1 MRPQFHD
8 SINRAAASSIYVR
21 NSRLSSCIGPGV
33 NISQFYT
40 ASRGISTDCWPSSIS
55 RKSNFTE
62 KIAPAVGM
70 SMADRSSFC
79 QVNLSTGSGHPEH
92 PCSWD
97 TSAPCCLADMPWA
110 ASAPAGCLHR
120 RWPDLPHQPA
130 SAHASTRT
138 HPTDQGSHA
147 KTNTT
152 QTEHDQGQ
160 HEGTFGQHA
169 NSRRNQSRETCA
181 SAAIGF
187 VNRS

>member
-1 MRPQFHD
+1 MARKATRNLLKSLFRNILPLTSH
-8 SINRAAASSIYVR
+8 IYRA
-21 NSRLSSCIGPGV
+21 GPEV
-33 NISQFYT
+33 NISHFYT
-40 ASRGISTDCWPSSIS
+40 ASHGIATHCWPSSIS
-55 RKSNFTE
+55 RKSNLTE

-110 ASAPAGCLHR
+110 AFGSSRMLTSPMAGSTSSTGLCARIDPHP
-120 RWPDLPHQPA
+120 PDRSGQPRQDTHDA
-130 SAHASTRT
+130 NGTRPRSTRGNVRSAC
-138 HPTDQGSHA
+138 QQSA
-147 KTNTT
+147 
-152 QTEHDQGQ
+152 
-160 HEGTFGQHA
+160 
-169 NSRRNQSRETCA
+169 NQSRETCA

>member
-1 MRPQFHD
+1 MARKATRNLLKSLFRKILPLTSH
-8 SINRAAASSIYVR
+8 IYRA
-21 NSRLSSCIGPGV
+21 GPEV
-33 NISQFYT
+33 NISHFYT
-40 ASRGISTDCWPSSIS
+40 ASHGIATHCWPSSIS

-110 ASAPAGCLHR
+110 AFGSSRMLTSPMAG
-120 RWPDLPHQPA
+120 
-130 SAHASTRT
+130 STSSTGLCARIDT
-138 HPTDQGSHA
+138 HHPTDQGSHA
-147 KTNTT
+147 KTHTT

-160 HEGTFGQHA
+160 REGTFGQHA